1 MPIPCE
7 YKTVHRPNFTYS
19 EVIVLTA
26 LVRLK
31 AKQAK
36 CDLSLRNETKSEII
50 DIRTME
56 KPGAALTAQ
65 LKSRSKR

>member
-1 MPIPCE
+1 MPTPCE
-7 YKTVHRPNFTYS
+7 YKTVKPPILVYGGA
-19 EVIVLTA
+19 IVLTA

-36 CDLSLRNETKSEII
+36 YDLNLHNETKGERI
-50 DIRTME
+50 DMRTTG
-56 KPGAALTAQ
+56 KPGAALAAQ

>member
-1 MPIPCE
+1 MPTQCE
-7 YKTVHRPNFTYS
+7 YKTFHRPNLFYG
-19 EVIVLTA
+19 EVLVLIA

-36 CDLSLRNETKSEII
+36 YDLSLRNEAKSEMINV
-50 DIRTME
+50 RTTG